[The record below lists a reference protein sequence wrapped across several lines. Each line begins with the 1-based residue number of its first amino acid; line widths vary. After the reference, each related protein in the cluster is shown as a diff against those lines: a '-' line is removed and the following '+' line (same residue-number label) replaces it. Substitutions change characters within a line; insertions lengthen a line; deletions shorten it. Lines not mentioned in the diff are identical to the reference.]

1 YVYPSNSYLLTLI
14 FSSILL
20 ISLPGSLLVVS
31 LYRIGKIILKD
42 EKTSLISSLIFGF
55 STLIFPYST
64 AFIGYS
70 LSSFLLVFSF
80 YLFLKKAKFYEI
92 LSPILLALSILV
104 ELSAFLISLI
114 LLFFYLYS
122 LRKEI
127 KKILIFLL
135 SFFFGLLPLLTYNIL
150 IFEKPIAFYPNF
162 VDPKISPCAYGKTY
176 WQYCEFERQILPE
189 EFYSIYHFIL
199 LHLLIFPYRG
209 LLIYNPV
216 LIFSIIGFF
225 FLKKYSK
232 SLTFLSILIFISQ
245 LLLNASYSYWFGG
258 GTFGPRYLLFSIP
271 FLFLPFASYIKEVKN
286 KKIIFTITLIISF
299 ISAFISIL
307 STAAYWEGVT
317 VYFLPDRIALVGY
330 WYSGKKVALKF
341 SELNPLIEHYLPA
354 FIDNGPRSRIFEF
367 LIKGEVPDIRDFKGM
382 PIREIAF
389 FAIEPFGILV
399 LKVPFLI
406 LLILA
411 MISFFI
417 WKSEI
422 LSNKIFFSLFL
433 VLIISLSLYILEIKE
448 FVFENWHP
456 LGKDEKIIWA
466 SNSSKIYVFSNQ
478 DKEVFLNVSFVT
490 YRDNSVKIK
499 LNNKEIGEFSGNR
512 ILEKIN
518 LKRGLNILEFI
529 AVKGCKIP
537 MLSENSSDIRCLGFG
552 IKNFSLEEFLPSE
565 MILGSNW
572 YEEEKVNNISIFYA
586 SKNATIILPKI
597 EEEVK
602 LNITIGSYNRTREIK
617 IIVNGRFVE
626 SYNINPEIKN
636 IITPALILN
645 NSVNL
650 INIVSDCDIPAYIEN
665 SNDFRCISFFIT
677 NISLIKLK
685 EILEK
690 NITFV
695 FSSGFY
701 DIENGG
707 AWMSEKGKIYLYSK
721 DYGYK
726 YINISFTGSP
736 NRTLIVY
743 LNSQKIAESKGN
755 IIFEKVYLKK
765 GENILELYSKEGC
778 ELEKSGRCLGFFIR
792 NVSLIDNFSNF
803 VFSSGFY
810 DIENGGA
817 WMSEKGKIYFNT
829 NASIYI
835 SLYLTS
841 YKKSRSIEIYA
852 NNKTY
857 LFIIQNKTTKI
868 VIPILE
874 KTSYIDIKSKC
885 DIPAFLE
892 NSSDYRCLSVFISKI
907 DFSNNTFFDKNFF
920 EEEKYEKGNFRWFS
934 FSGKIRIL
942 VSKND
947 SYAIS
952 FDVWSYNRN
961 RTLKIL
967 LDNNIIKILNI
978 STSKTKVNLLLYL
991 SEGEHIISFDTDSC
1005 EFPKNDLRCLSAAIG
1020 NFQIKEL
1027 NLDTLDSNGF
1037 YPIET
1042 APNLKFR
1049 WLSNSSE
1056 ITIFSTEKIKAKIK
1070 IDFSWSYLRERKVY
1084 IYLNNLLLKS
1094 FNLYNKTSIVL
1105 PVELNK
1111 GENKIKI
1118 LSSCDIPK
1126 FVENSLDDR
1135 CLSVAITYF
1144 DIT

>member
-1 YVYPSNSYLLTLI
+1 MKNLNIELKLFLTFFIFYTFFLHIVGWNEQTRILLAITIVENNSFELSYYKDLTGDRIFYKEKYYSDKAPGSSFFIVPIYFLFKTLYGSYIPSDVLIKEKQFNTTTYFDVYPSNSYLLTLI

-20 ISLPGSLLVVS
+20 ISLPGSLLVVL

-162 VDPKISPCAYGKTY
+162 VDPKIFPCAYGKTY

-552 IKNFSLEEFLPSE
+552 IKNFSL
-565 MILGSNW
+565 
-572 YEEEKVNNISIFYA
+572 
-586 SKNATIILPKI
+586 
-597 EEEVK
+597 
-602 LNITIGSYNRTREIK
+602 
-617 IIVNGRFVE
+617 
-626 SYNINPEIKN
+626 
-636 IITPALILN
+636 
-645 NSVNL
+645 
-650 INIVSDCDIPAYIEN
+650 
-665 SNDFRCISFFIT
+665 
-677 NISLIKLK
+677 
-685 EILEK
+685 
-690 NITFV
+690 
-695 FSSGFY
+695 
-701 DIENGG
+701 
-707 AWMSEKGKIYLYSK
+707 
-721 DYGYK
+721 
-726 YINISFTGSP
+726 
-736 NRTLIVY
+736 
-743 LNSQKIAESKGN
+743 
-755 IIFEKVYLKK
+755 
-765 GENILELYSKEGC
+765 
-778 ELEKSGRCLGFFIR
+778 
-792 NVSLIDNFSNF
+792 IDNFSNF

-907 DFSNNTFFDKNFF
+907 DFLNNTFFDKNFF

-952 FDVWSYNRN
+952 FDVWSYNKN